1 MDCCINETSEH
12 KEEEQHTNAST
23 TTVKGTLKFKTIGE
37 GHQEDKEEVDDH
49 NIIPPM
55 LQHP

>member
-1 MDCCINETSEH
+1 MDCCVNEILEH
-12 KEEEQHTNAST
+12 KEEERHTNALT
-23 TTVKGTLKFKTIGE
+23 TTARDAPKLKIIGE
-37 GHQEDKEEVDDH
+37 GHQEDKEEVDNR

>member
-1 MDCCINETSEH
+1 MDCCVNKTLEH

-23 TTVKGTLKFKTIGE
+23 TMVKDVPLPKTTGGE
-37 GHQEDKEEVDDH
+37 HQEGKGEVDDC

-55 LQHP
+55 PHRP

>member
-1 MDCCINETSEH
+1 MLEH

-23 TTVKGTLKFKTIGE
+23 TMAKDVLKLKTIGE